1 MSITD
6 SLSSPDSL
14 SSTNSLTPTVSR
26 YMIGEVNIDECLKKY
41 QYNNVREKIYVFQNK
56 AGIATPYTKSQ
67 LKNPNHF
74 SIFCFYRNSTSVL
87 FYLERNWLD
96 LTGTCPYKRVYVD
109 LEDIDDLIQEGKLL
123 YHDDGVSLDI

>member
-6 SLSSPDSL
+6 SLAQSE
-14 SSTNSLTPTVSR
+14 SR

-41 QYNNVREKIYVFQNK
+41 QYNNVREKIYVFQNSSS
-56 AGIATPYTKSQ
+56 GIATPYTKSQ
-67 LKNPNHF
+67 LKNPKHF
-74 SIFCFYRNSTSVL
+74 SILCFYRNSTSVL

-96 LTGTCPYKRVYVD
+96 ITGTCPYKRVYVD

-123 YHDDGVSLDI
+123 YHDD